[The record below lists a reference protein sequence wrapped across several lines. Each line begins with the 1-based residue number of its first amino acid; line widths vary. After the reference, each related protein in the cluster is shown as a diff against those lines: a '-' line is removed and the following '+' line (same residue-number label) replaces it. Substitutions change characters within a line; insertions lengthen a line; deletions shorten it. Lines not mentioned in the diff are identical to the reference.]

1 MEREGETCSEE
12 LKKENAFH
20 WDLGR
25 STESG
30 LVGIGRG
37 GAAVAGGGGEEEG
50 RVRGGAG
57 GRHGLNF
64 VLNGVRV
71 RIWGGCGL

>member
-25 STESG
+25 STETG
-30 LVGIGRG
+30 LVGIGREG
-37 GAAVAGGGGEEEG
+37 EGRRRGVREGEQGAGGE
-50 RVRGGAG
+50 
-57 GRHGLNF
+57 GRHGL
-64 VLNGVRV
+64 
-71 RIWGGCGL
+71 ISY